1 MKTFVDLTAI
11 FAPIGEDEP
20 AGADLRYSSTYD
32 EIKEARRS
40 DDLLDQGV
48 WQREIKT
55 SDWDA
60 VVALAVEALSTKTKD
75 LQIAAWLA
83 EALLNTDGFEGF
95 TVGLQIVNRF
105 LLEYWEQVYP
115 RIEDGDLDYRA
126 APVEFMNEKL
136 WASVKQ
142 VPLTDPAV
150 SPGYSWSKW
159 QDSRDV
165 GYEAD
170 TRDRHGNTD
179 YNKSKARQE
188 KIAEGK
194 ISAEDFDAAVAL
206 TSRAWYE
213 AIVKELKLCTD
224 EAKKLDSILDQ
235 RFGPQAPGMT
245 LLLSAIE
252 DCDRIVAR
260 ILKEKR
266 ELEPDPQPLVEAMIE
281 PESPGDQEMESLV
294 ELSLEQAAPVTF
306 KSLEPG
312 MRVVDTGTLGATTWE
327 DVLTSLRTLGIKKT
341 LEDLVNASCSAPS
354 VRETNRYRLLMARL
368 CLEVD
373 RPDLARPIVEEL
385 NALIEELHLE
395 RWESPLWIAEV
406 LDALYR
412 CLTKGDPSSVDPG
425 RVKLLF
431 EKLCT
436 IDVTKAMNYR
446 S

>member
-1 MKTFVDLTAI
+1 MKTLVDLDAI
-11 FAPIGEDEP
+11 FAPITEDEP
-20 AGADLRYSSTYD
+20 AGKDLRYSSTYD

-55 SDWDA
+55 SNWDA
-60 VVALAVEALSTKTKD
+60 VVALTMEALSTRTKD
-75 LQIAAWLA
+75 LQVAAWLA
-83 EALLNTDGFEGF
+83 EALLNTEGFEGF
-95 TVGLQIVNRF
+95 TVGLRVVNRF
-105 LLEYWEQVYP
+105 LLEYWEQVHP
-115 RIEDGDLDYRA
+115 GIEDGDLDYRA
-126 APVEFMNEKL
+126 APIEFMNEKL

-142 VPLTDPAV
+142 VALTDPAV

-194 ISAEDFDAAVAL
+194 IPAEDFDAAVAL

-213 AIVKELKLCTD
+213 TIAKELKLCSD
-224 EAKKLDSILDQ
+224 EAKTLDSLLDQ

-252 DCDRIVAR
+252 DCDRVITR

-266 ELEPDPQPLVEAMIE
+266 ELEPDPEPVNEPTLESEPAVDDDVGDVSDTIVEHVPTITVKPLEKGRRVLNTGM
-281 PESPGDQEMESLV
+281 
-294 ELSLEQAAPVTF
+294 LET
-306 KSLEPG
+306 
-312 MRVVDTGTLGATTWE
+312 TTWE
-327 DVLTSLRTLGIKKT
+327 EVLTSLRTLGIKKA
-341 LEDLVNASCSAPS
+341 LENLVNASCNAPS

-368 CLEVD
+368 CLEAD

-385 NALIEELHLE
+385 NSLIEELHLE

-406 LDALYR
+406 LDALYQ

-436 IDVTKAMNYR
+436 IDVTKAMNYK